1 MRAPTKALL
10 PTLAVSLLLSACG
23 SSSSSSGS
31 AAPSSQPAA
40 TATTGAS
47 SSAVVKTAS
56 NSKLGGTI
64 LVDAQG
70 LTLYRLSGEQNGKF
84 ICTSTTCLELAPAH
98 RSRRRKPD
106 RHRWLAQRGQA
117 PRRQRAGDLQSDA
130 ALHIRRRPLARA
142 DQRPGDQGRQH
153 LERRHDQHKQ
163 DQRTGHH
170 EHELLRRRLR
180 ILSRRQPA
188 TRAGQPDNGHPP
200 SVGSPGRSPCRSRS
214 R

>member
-31 AAPSSQPAA
+31 APASSQPAA

-84 ICTSTTCLELAPAH
+84 ICTSTTCLQNWHPLTAPA
-98 RSRRRKPD
+98 
-106 RHRWLAQRGQA
+106 
-117 PRRQRAGDLQSDA
+117 AGNQ
-130 ALHIRRRPLARA
+130 
-142 DQRPGDQGRQH
+142 
-153 LERRHDQHKQ
+153 
-163 DQRTGHH
+163 TG
-170 EHELLRRRLR
+170 
-180 ILSRRQPA
+180 
-188 TRAGQPDNGHPP
+188 T
-200 SVGSPGRSPCRSRS
+200 VGSFSAVKRPDGSEQVAYKGMPLYTFAADHSPGQTNGQGIKDVGTWNAVMTTTSKTSPAATTSTS
-214 R
+214 SSGGGYGY